1 MISPFFRLTLAA
13 FSLQFGIAA
22 CQAQEPAEV
31 RESLERA
38 VNFFR
43 TQAAVHG
50 GYVYQYS
57 SDLSKREG
65 EGAVGP
71 DTVWIEPPGT
81 PAVGQAYLTAYQYS
95 QDSQLLEAAKE
106 VAQALIWG
114 QLESGGWDN
123 QIEFAPE
130 QRRKYRYRNSD
141 GLPVA
146 KDGESTSKKRNTTT
160 FDDNKSQ
167 SACRFLMN
175 LDQVLGFKEAEI
187 HEAAIYALNAFSKVQ
202 YPNGAWPQRYS
213 QFMTAEI
220 EHVSLQASFPEDWS
234 REYPAKKY
242 GEYYTLNDRSI
253 CDTVLLMLD
262 AWLIYED
269 PNYLASAQRGG
280 DFLIL
285 AQLPAP
291 QPGWAQQYDQQMHP
305 AWARKFEPPA
315 VTGGESQ
322 AVMETLMSLYRRL
335 AVHQEDAAKYLGPLP
350 SALEYYRRS
359 QLPNGKLA
367 RFYEIKTNRPLFF
380 DRDYN
385 LTYRDDDL
393 PTHYSFIVTSKL
405 DRLQRQYDEL
415 LSTPVEKLKQPGPAR
430 IPERS
435 SASARKVTQILDQM
449 DSRGAW
455 VEKGRLKYYGQEDDT
470 AEVISSKTFSENII
484 ALAAWLGAS
493 SQD

>member
-1 MISPFFRLTLAA
+1 VISPFFRLTLAA

-130 QRRKYRYRNSD
+130 QRSKYRYRNSD

-146 KDGESTSKKRNTTT
+146 KEGESTSKKRNTTT

-175 LDQVLGFKEAEI
+175 LDQVLGFKRR
-187 HEAAIYALNAFSKVQ
+187 
-202 YPNGAWPQRYS
+202 RYTRRR
-213 QFMTAEI
+213 FTHLM
-220 EHVSLQASFPEDWS
+220 HFPRRNIPME
-234 REYPAKKY
+234 
-242 GEYYTLNDRSI
+242 
-253 CDTVLLMLD
+253 
-262 AWLIYED
+262 
-269 PNYLASAQRGG
+269 RG
-280 DFLIL
+280 
-285 AQLPAP
+285 
-291 QPGWAQQYDQQMHP
+291 
-305 AWARKFEPPA
+305 
-315 VTGGESQ
+315 
-322 AVMETLMSLYRRL
+322 
-335 AVHQEDAAKYLGPLP
+335 
-350 SALEYYRRS
+350 
-359 QLPNGKLA
+359 
-367 RFYEIKTNRPLFF
+367 
-380 DRDYN
+380 
-385 LTYRDDDL
+385 
-393 PTHYSFIVTSKL
+393 
-405 DRLQRQYDEL
+405 
-415 LSTPVEKLKQPGPAR
+415 LS
-430 IPERS
+430 
-435 SASARKVTQILDQM
+435 
-449 DSRGAW
+449 
-455 VEKGRLKYYGQEDDT
+455 DT
-470 AEVISSKTFSENII
+470 ANS
-484 ALAAWLGAS
+484 
-493 SQD
+493 